1 MLPLRV
7 LPSPPRPEASKV
19 PLFRQNTMEFIL
31 SWLARFLIW
40 LVQTMPLVWAARM
53 GRSAGWLAWMLD
65 RRHRT
70 AAVENLR
77 LAFGSELS
85 ELEIQSIASEHF
97 KRLGENYTSAIKTAS
112 MSDAELRPH
121 LEFVNYPETLPP
133 SKGISVYA
141 IGHFGNF
148 EIIARMQA
156 WAGNRR
162 LVTTYRALR
171 SKALDALLQELR
183 RKSGILYFERTKDA
197 AALRST
203 LHGGDILFGILS
215 DQHAGKRGLWIPFFG
230 RNCSTT
236 AAPAVYALRFRA
248 KLFVGACYR
257 TRLAH
262 WCLELSE
269 AIPTHLPDGT
279 ARSTEAIMTEVNQH
293 LERNVRRDPANWFWV
308 HRRWK
313 APSAFQRGI
322 DDPNPAVAGNSSGG

>member
-1 MLPLRV
+1 MG
-7 LPSPPRPEASKV
+7 
-19 PLFRQNTMEFIL
+19 FIL
-31 SWLARFLIW
+31 GWLARFLIW
-40 LVQTMPLVWAARM
+40 LLQSMPLVWAARI
-53 GRSAGWLAWMLD
+53 GRSAGWLAWILD

-70 AAVENLR
+70 VALDNLR
-77 LAFGSELS
+77 LAFGSELG
-85 ELEIQSIASEHF
+85 EIEIQSIASEHF
-97 KRLGENYTSAIKTAS
+97 KRLGENYAAAIKTAS
-112 MSDAELRPH
+112 MSDEELRPH
-121 LEFVNYPETLPP
+121 LEFINYPETLPP

-141 IGHFGNF
+141 VGHFGNF

-171 SKALDALLQELR
+171 SKALDDLLQKLR

-203 LHGGDILFGILS
+203 LQRGDILFGILS

-230 RNCSTT
+230 QDCSTT

-248 KLFVGACYR
+248 RLFVGTCFR

-262 WCLELSE
+262 WRLELSD

-279 ARSTEAIMTEVNQH
+279 ARSTEEIMTEVNQH
-293 LERNVRRDPANWFWV
+293 LERSVRRDPANWFWV

-313 APSAFQRGI
+313 APSAFQRQAG
-322 DDPNPAVAGNSSGG
+322 DRVPAVTDGPSES